1 MIYVAISLCVA
12 AICNLPRVL
21 RQVWPHITVLVA
33 FAGFVVWNGGVVLG
47 GFTSPPVSLLD
58 VADLSNQGDKS
69 NHIAT
74 IHLAQMLYIWAFFSF
89 FSLPLLVPYALPIV
103 NSLFRMTRFVLSI
116 PDRTVVNPAAS
127 KSRKTKKSDGKPGVQ
142 GRPSWR
148 LSQIYFFYFSELVTT
163 LYYICTL
170 VLSAVII
177 KLNTIIH
184 PFTLADNRHYMFY
197 VFRYTIRR
205 APWIRYSLI
214 VIYSIG
220 RWLIWDT
227 LAGCRAST
235 RPEYAGICSK
245 YYYLADNPSP
255 YTNHPLFLSGRGR
268 ARQVDDRYPAEASK
282 TSAALSSPAQSAE
295 DVALEQDPLRQSV
308 EPVSVSTGLIFLL
321 ATSLSLVTAPLV
333 EPRYFIVPWVMWRLL
348 IPAWRLHDHDPEQGV
363 LSYMRP
369 DSSFGKPVKSLQR
382 YDVRLILET
391 VWFLAINAFTGY
403 IFLFKPY
410 IWKAEDGTVLDGGR
424 LQRFLW

>member
-1 MIYVAISLCVA
+1 LVTAGYYMGTLALSA
-12 AICNLPRVL
+12 AIV
-21 RQVWPHITVLVA
+21 
-33 FAGFVVWNGGVVLG
+33 
-47 GFTSPPVSLLD
+47 
-58 VADLSNQGDKS
+58 
-69 NHIAT
+69 
-74 IHLAQMLYIWAFFSF
+74 
-89 FSLPLLVPYALPIV
+89 
-103 NSLFRMTRFVLSI
+103 
-116 PDRTVVNPAAS
+116 
-127 KSRKTKKSDGKPGVQ
+127 
-142 GRPSWR
+142 
-148 LSQIYFFYFSELVTT
+148 
-163 LYYICTL
+163 
-170 VLSAVII
+170 

-205 APWIRYSLI
+205 ASWIRYSLI

-227 LAGCRAST
+227 LAGCRASV
-235 RPEYAGICSK
+235 RPDYAGVCSK
-245 YYYLADNPSP
+245 YYYLADSPSP

-268 ARQVDDRYPAEASK
+268 ARQVNDPYPIEALK
-282 TSAALSSPAQSAE
+282 TSAAPSSQAQSAE
-295 DVALEQDPLRQSV
+295 NLALEQDPLRHSV
-308 EPVSVSTGLIFLL
+308 EPVSMSTGLIFLL
-321 ATSLSLVTAPLV
+321 ATTLSLVTAPLV

-363 LSYMRP
+363 LSYVRP
-369 DSSFGKPVKSLQR
+369 GSALGKLVKRLRR

-403 IFLFKPY
+403 VFLFRPY